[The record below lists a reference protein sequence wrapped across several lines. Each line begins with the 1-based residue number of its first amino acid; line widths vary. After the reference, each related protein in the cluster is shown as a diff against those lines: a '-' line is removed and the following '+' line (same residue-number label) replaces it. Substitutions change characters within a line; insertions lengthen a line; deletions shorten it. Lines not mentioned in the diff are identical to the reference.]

1 MENRTWGMQ
10 GSKQRTGHYWIEGSL
25 GREGSIKD
33 KGAIRTEVT
42 LGIYV
47 QERGHKD
54 QHNSLHGEGGG
65 TPEYLCCL
73 EGPLMMYIL

>member
-1 MENRTWGMQ
+1 MQ
-10 GSKQRTGHYWIEGSL
+10 GSKQRTGHYWKEGYL
-25 GREGSIKD
+25 LLVREGSIKD

-54 QHNSLHGEGGG
+54 QHNSLHGEGGN
-65 TPEYLCCL
+65 
-73 EGPLMMYIL
+73 

>member
-54 QHNSLHGEGGG
+54 QHNSLHGEGGN
-65 TPEYLCCL
+65 
-73 EGPLMMYIL
+73 